1 MDEDLKAFLE
11 GMETRIVSRLETRL
25 DAQLEALESR
35 VQERLEALEQRMQK
49 WTQAALDDL
58 ETRIMSRMDG
68 QLDAV
73 EQRLQEY
80 IGAANRELETKLIG
94 EFWKWG
100 RMSDARTRQ
109 ALTEV
114 GILSERMLSVEDR
127 ISALERSRN

>member
-11 GMETRIVSRLETRL
+11 GMETRIVSRFETRL

-35 VQERLEALEQRMQK
+35 VQGRLEALEQMQK

-80 IGAANRELETKLIG
+80 IGAADRELETKLIG